1 MTNAFQEQQSQEKQ
15 NARDE
20 ALNFLVGGLTKVS
33 ENIEKIKREVR
44 NVRQDLRNEGK
55 LRPLREE
62 GEVSESSSGTQGTPS
77 TTQK

>member
-20 ALNFLVGGLTKVS
+20 ALNFLVGELTKIS

-44 NVRQDLRNEGK
+44 NVRQDVRNEGK